1 MIPALGLSMAN
12 AALIGQNIGAK
23 NMQRAS
29 DIAKMS
35 ILISF

>member
-12 AALIGQNIGAK
+12 AALIVQNIGAK

-29 DIAKMS
+29 YIAKMS